1 MLSLLFM
8 HELNTQ
14 EAPFELSG
22 ILEAEGGGGEGREKV
37 EGRVTVVTYLMITHW
52 FSSSINIFLYMS
64 SLKA

>member
-1 MLSLLFM
+1 MLLLLFM

-14 EAPFELSG
+14 EAPFELFG
-22 ILEAEGGGGEGREKV
+22 ILEAEGGGEGREKV